1 MLTIRELTRVKT
13 AIQESFDVSQ
23 VEEVTIEANPE
34 DVTPE
39 WLKGLAGMNF
49 FNRISIG
56 VQSFNDED
64 LRVIN
69 RRHNAFQSVAA
80 IRNAT
85 EAGFDN
91 LSIDLIMG
99 LPRLTEHHTP
109 HSVSSE
115 QSLQTWHNNLKIL
128 DTLLPL
134 GSVKHISCYELTV
147 EEGTILDRQ
156 LRRAEDGERRT
167 ENGERWLKLP
177 DEEVVAEEYETLQQW
192 CAQRGFCQYEVSNF
206 ALPGW
211 HSRHNSRYWDRTP
224 YIGVG
229 TGAHSFDGKCR
240 RWNLADIQAYIA
252 GAERGDVPFGEE
264 RVSDD
269 GITNHRRHQQ
279 GPPVVALPRVR
290 QISCHPDRE
299 IQVPSPHNRDPRF
312 LQAHPQRPPPSRRYC
327 LHPIYCL
334 VTLPPRS
341 PYPW

>member
-1 MLTIRELTRVKT
+1 MLTIRELTKVKT

-134 GSVKHISCYELTV
+134 GSVNHISCYELTV

-156 LRRAEDGERRT
+156 LRRTEDGERRR
-167 ENGERWLKLP
+167 EDGERWLKLP
-177 DEEVVAEEYETLQQW
+177 DEEVVAEEYETLLQW

-264 RVSDD
+264 LLTSRDAYNEYLMTALRTID
-269 GITNHRRHQQ
+269 GISKARLSSLFPEYAKSLATQIEKFKFQ
-279 GPPVVALPRVR
+279 ALL
-290 QISCHPDRE
+290 IETPDSYK
-299 IQVPSPHNRDPRF
+299 PTPKGL
-312 LQAHPQRPPPSRRYC
+312 LQADAIAS
-327 LHPIYCL
+327 
-334 VTLPPRS
+334 TLFIV
-341 PYPW
+341 